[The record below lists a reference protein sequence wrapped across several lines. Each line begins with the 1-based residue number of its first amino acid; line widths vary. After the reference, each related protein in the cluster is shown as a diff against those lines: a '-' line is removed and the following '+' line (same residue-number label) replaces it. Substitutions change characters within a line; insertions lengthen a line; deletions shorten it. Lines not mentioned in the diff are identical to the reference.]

1 MFLKIKNLGKKR
13 LKNLSLFSFF
23 IFYFIFIISIIL
35 LSSIYCYLSISKY
48 GIADENFEIIFKKLQ
63 FDFGNLAHNF
73 YYNNDF
79 FQNRNGVD
87 YYLFKSPFLPF
98 LLVNIAKISNNI
110 YFIFITKNLITYS
123 ILFFSLFFLL
133 KRYNKNV
140 ILFVSILIL
149 FLINPYNLH
158 VGFNIFFEDNLL
170 ALLLPS
176 LFLILNLD
184 SDKKYFFSSLII
196 FVLYNTKSSM
206 FFFSLFLPFLILFLE
221 KKKLHI
227 KIIPF
232 YGLIFAISLWGLF
245 GLEKTGKFPFAGKL
259 ITSNSEALNHV
270 ILNDKFLDYYPYKSV
285 DLIPKDISIPQNLK
299 SEWEIFNYYNQKN
312 KDYFRN
318 NFTSYLLTFP
328 EKIKFIFFN
337 IYKDSLFPDDK
348 GIYNNKIMI
357 SYLLN
362 KIFFNLAI
370 LLLIIDLYKKYK
382 SKKILEHGKLD
393 IYFLFFLIFSL
404 FPHLVAWATAKHLVA
419 IQQISMIYL
428 CLKLSNKFKIL
439 N

>member
-1 MFLKIKNLGKKR
+1 M
-13 LKNLSLFSFF
+13 
-23 IFYFIFIISIIL
+23 
-35 LSSIYCYLSISKY
+35 
-48 GIADENFEIIFKKLQ
+48 
-63 FDFGNLAHNF
+63 
-73 YYNNDF
+73 
-79 FQNRNGVD
+79 
-87 YYLFKSPFLPF
+87 
-98 LLVNIAKISNNI
+98 
-110 YFIFITKNLITYS
+110 
-123 ILFFSLFFLL
+123 
-133 KRYNKNV
+133 
-140 ILFVSILIL
+140 
-149 FLINPYNLH
+149 
-158 VGFNIFFEDNLL
+158 GFNIFFEDNLL

-221 KKKLHI
+221 KKETSHKDNSILW
-227 KIIPF
+227 F
-232 YGLIFAISLWGLF
+232 NFFAISLWGLF

-285 DLIPKDISIPQNLK
+285 DLIPKDVSIPQNLK
-299 SEWEIFNYYNQKN
+299 SEWEIFDYYNKKN
-312 KDYFRN
+312 KDYLRN
-318 NFTSYLLTFP
+318 NITNYLLTFP

-370 LLLIIDLYKKYK
+370 LLLIMELYKSTKV
-382 SKKILEHGKLD
+382 KK
-393 IYFLFFLIFSL
+393 F
-404 FPHLVAWATAKHLVA
+404 
-419 IQQISMIYL
+419 
-428 CLKLSNKFKIL
+428 
-439 N
+439 

>member
-1 MFLKIKNLGKKR
+1 MFLKIKNLAKKR
-13 LKNLSLFSFF
+13 LKNLSLFTFST
-23 IFYFIFIISIIL
+23 FYFIFIISIIL

-48 GIADENFEIIFKKLQ
+48 GIADENFQIIFKKLQ

-98 LLVNIAKISNNI
+98 LLVSIAKISNNI

-133 KRYNKNV
+133 KKYNKNV
-140 ILFVSILIL
+140 ILFAFILIL

-184 SDKKYFFSSLII
+184 NDKKFFFSSLII

-221 KKKLHI
+221 KKKIHI
-227 KIIPF
+227 KIIPVF
-232 YGLIFAISLWGLF
+232 GLIFAISLWGLF

-299 SEWEIFNYYNQKN
+299 NEWEIFDYYNQKN
-312 KDYFRN
+312 KDYLRN

-348 GIYNNKIMI
+348 SVYNNKIMI

-370 LLLIIDLYKKYK
+370 LLLIMELYKKYK
-382 SKKILEHGKLD
+382 NKRILEYGKLD

-404 FPHLVAWATAKHLVA
+404 FPHLIAWATAKHLVA

-428 CLKLSNKFKIL
+428 CLKLSNKFKIF